1 MSRGFMGVSWVF
13 HGVFQALGTICGPGA
28 VLGSGGACA
37 SFSQSPPP
45 LPKLREETRAVRFH
59 GGFMGVSWGVSGFGD
74 DLWSRG
80 GFGGW
85 GRGVSGSVFL
95 MVPNI

>member
-1 MSRGFMGVSWVF
+1 MSRGFMGVSW
-13 HGVFQALGTICGPGA
+13 GVSGFGDDLWARGGFGWRGSVCIFFA
-28 VLGSGGACA
+28 VTATLA
-37 SFSQSPPP
+37 
-45 LPKLREETRAVRFH
+45 KIREETRAVRFH

-74 DLWSRG
+74 DLLSRG
-80 GFGGW
+80 GFAGW

>member
-28 VLGSGGACA
+28 VLGGGGACA

-45 LPKLREETRAVRFH
+45 SRKSEKKHVLCGFMAVSWVFH
-59 GGFMGVSWGVSGFGD
+59 GVFQALETICGAGADLGGGGGV
-74 DLWSRG
+74 
-80 GFGGW
+80 
-85 GRGVSGSVFL
+85 
-95 MVPNI
+95 